1 MIMYDMELWQTWEI
15 DTSEEI
21 DLLEFY
27 YKKYL
32 IKE

>member
-1 MIMYDMELWQTWEI
+1 MFEMSFWQTWEI
-15 DTSEEI
+15 DTYEEI

-32 IKE
+32 AKE